1 MPIQHVQHLGTVD
14 GKPVFLTS
22 QQYRVLYYVSIHFVV
37 HFHVNGAGRECD
49 GWRLT
54 NGEPVTSTTKSLIR
68 RGYLK
73 KADGGV
79 HLTDLGRQA
88 MVKYWSKR
96 REDGAVHGDL
106 QEEA

>member
-1 MPIQHVQHLGTVD
+1 MTVQHVQQIGWVD
-14 GKPVFLTS
+14 GKPVILTA

-37 HFHVNGAGRECD
+37 HFHVDSSGHGCD
-49 GWRLT
+49 GWKLT
-54 NGEPVTSTTKSLIR
+54 NGEPVTSTTKSLVH

-88 MVKYWSKR
+88 MVKYWNKR
-96 REDGAVHGDL
+96 KESGAVSEDL
-106 QEEA
+106 RQED